1 MKRFILSIV
10 SLWRRKLQLY
20 FVAGVTGAIVG
31 VLVLTPIYDYV
42 DSHKQSDG
50 IASSIDYL
58 WGWIKELLNG
68 NLPQNSLIPFYAQ
81 LGAMLGLLMQGIYNL
96 FNRRSQQID
105 LLRMEMNRDM
115 PAIIRQG
122 EGPFLEFKSTFRW
135 NMQQSR
141 INRLLEGVVLKSV
154 AGFLNSKD
162 GGVLLIGV
170 SDSGEII
177 GLKNDYKT
185 LKKQN
190 QDGFDQVIMTAIA
203 DNLGAD
209 LCAHVSILF
218 HTISDCKTICR
229 LIISPS
235 ARPVYI
241 KDGNSTKFYIRAGAA
256 TRDLNIREAVE
267 FVRRRWKTAR

>member
-1 MKRFILSIV
+1 MKRFFLSK
-10 SLWRRKLQLY
+10 SSPWGQKLKLY
-20 FVAGVTGAIVG
+20 FIAGVTGAIVG
-31 VLVLTPIYDYV
+31 VLVLTPIHDYV
-42 DSHKQSDG
+42 ESHKQSDT
-50 IASSIDYL
+50 IASSIDFL
-58 WGWIKELLNG
+58 WRQIKELLNG

-81 LGAMLGLLMQGIYNL
+81 IGAMLGLLMQGIYGL

-105 LLRMEMNRDM
+105 FLKMAMDKDM

-122 EGPFLEFKSTFRW
+122 EGAFLEFKSTFRW
-135 NMQQSR
+135 DMQQSR
-141 INRLLEGVVLKSV
+141 TNRLLECVVLKTI
-154 AGFLNSKD
+154 AGFLNSKQ
-162 GGVLLIGV
+162 GGTLLIGV

-190 QDGFDQVIMTAIA
+190 QDGFEQVIMTAIA

-218 HTISDCKTICR
+218 HSITDKTICR
-229 LIISPS
+229 LIVSPS

-241 KDGNSTKFYIRAGAA
+241 KDGNNTKFYIRTGAA
-256 TRDLNIREAVE
+256 TRDLNIQEAVE
-267 FVRRRWKTAR
+267 FVQRRWESAR